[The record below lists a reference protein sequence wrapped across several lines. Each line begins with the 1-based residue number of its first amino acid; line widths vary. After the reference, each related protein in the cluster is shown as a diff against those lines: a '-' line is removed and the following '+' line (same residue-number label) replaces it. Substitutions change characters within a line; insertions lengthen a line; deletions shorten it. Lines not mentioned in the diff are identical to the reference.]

1 MLSSLLNVELLII
14 WNVNMYVGVCW
25 LGTMENLVVYYGN
38 VLRDGSCGVDV
49 TKESMKIPTIS
60 IRDG

>member
-1 MLSSLLNVELLII
+1 
-14 WNVNMYVGVCW
+14 MYVGVCW